1 MPEGVPLEHLLIRRQ
16 LPDVRGV
23 LKILSYVDRQLA
35 LREIETGTVSL
46 HNVAVSTLQ
55 KFSKS

>member
-1 MPEGVPLEHLLIRRQ
+1 MIHKAR
-16 LPDVRGV
+16 V

-46 HNVAVSTLQ
+46 HNVAVSTTEVFEIVIFQSILNVAIM
-55 KFSKS
+55 